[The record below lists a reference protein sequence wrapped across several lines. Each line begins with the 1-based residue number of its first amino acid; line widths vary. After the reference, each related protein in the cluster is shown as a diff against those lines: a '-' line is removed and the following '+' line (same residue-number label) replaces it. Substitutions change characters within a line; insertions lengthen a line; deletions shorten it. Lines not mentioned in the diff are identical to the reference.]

1 MRTKLTVANPEA
13 ALGRILDALASELI
27 TVSDAEILEAAKDL
41 GMNPMMKGSAAFIG
55 LRTPAIADF
64 ADFFDPE
71 ILKGLVLARAQAFAA
86 EEATPKG
93 KPRRIKRSVAVRK
106 DRTDQ

>member
-1 MRTKLTVANPEA
+1 MRTKLTIANPEA

-27 TVSDAEILEAAKDL
+27 AVSDEEILEAAKEL

-55 LRTPAIADF
+55 LRIPAIADV

-71 ILKGLVLARAQAFAA
+71 ILKSLAFARAQAFAA
-86 EEATPKG
+86 DEAAAKS
-93 KPRRIKRSVAVRK
+93 KPRRIKRSFAARK
-106 DRTDQ
+106 DRADE

>member
-1 MRTKLTVANPEA
+1 MRTKLTVTNPEA

-27 TVSDAEILEAAKDL
+27 TVSDEEILEAAKDL

-55 LRTPAIADF
+55 LRTPAIAEF

-71 ILKGLVLARAQAFAA
+71 ILRSLVYARTQAFAA
-86 EEATPKG
+86 DEATPKS
-93 KPRRIKRSVAVRK
+93 KPRRIKRSFAARK
-106 DRTDQ
+106 GRTDE

>member
-27 TVSDAEILEAAKDL
+27 SVSDEEILEAAKEL

-55 LRTPAIADF
+55 LRTPAVADF

-71 ILKGLVLARAQAFAA
+71 ILKRLVFARTQAIAA
-86 EEATPKG
+86 DEAAPKS
-93 KPRRIKRSVAVRK
+93 KPRRIKRAAALRK
-106 DRTDQ
+106 DRTDE